1 MHFDWLSSSVG
12 MSERLKIVRSPVRS
26 RPQPPVLQTSRL
38 EFIISRL
45 KKLKDK
51 YFNYSMLRWGL
62 VGVTTTLV
70 DYLLFISLYGPI
82 NSVYLANLISASIA
96 TCINYLTHHRW
107 TFKSKQNHSRSGF
120 NYLLN
125 LIFWWL
131 ISTSVIKI
139 LLVSG
144 FDPKIAKLV
153 PLVLIVPVNYF
164 VLNHLVF
171 KKKS

>member
-1 MHFDWLSSSVG
+1 

-26 RPQPPVLQTSRL
+26 RPQPQVLQTSRL
-38 EFIISRL
+38 EFIISRF

-51 YFNYSMLRWGL
+51 HFDYSMVRWGL
-62 VGVTTTLV
+62 VGMTTTLV

-82 NSVYLANLISASIA
+82 SSVFLANLISVTVA

-107 TFKSKQNHSRSGF
+107 TFKSEQNHSRSGF
-120 NYLLN
+120 KYLLT
-125 LIFWWL
+125 LIFWWFV
-131 ISTSVIKI
+131 STSIIKI

-164 VLNHLVF
+164 VLNYLVF

>member
-1 MHFDWLSSSVG
+1 

-26 RPQPPVLQTSRL
+26 RPQPQVLRTSGL
-38 EFIISRL
+38 EFIISRF

-51 YFNYSMLRWGL
+51 YFDYSMLRWGL
-62 VGVTTTLV
+62 VGMTTTLV

-82 NSVYLANLISASIA
+82 NSVFLANLISATVA

-107 TFKSKQNHSRSGF
+107 TFKSEQNHSRSGVK
-120 NYLLN
+120 YLIN

-131 ISTSVIKI
+131 VSTSIIKI

-144 FDPKIAKLV
+144 IDPRIAKLV

-164 VLNHLVF
+164 VLNYLVF

>member
-1 MHFDWLSSSVG
+1 
-12 MSERLKIVRSPVRS
+12 
-26 RPQPPVLQTSRL
+26 L
-38 EFIISRL
+38 ELIISIL
-45 KKLKDK
+45 KLLKDK
-51 YFNYSMLRWGL
+51 YFDYSMIRWGL
-62 VGVTTTLV
+62 VGTTTTLV

-82 NSVYLANLISASIA
+82 NSVFLANLISTTVA

-107 TFKSKQNHSRSGF
+107 TFKSEQNHSRSGF
-120 NYLLN
+120 KYIIN

-131 ISTSVIKI
+131 ISTSIIKI

-153 PLVLIVPVNYF
+153 PLVLIVPINYF
-164 VLNHLVF
+164 VLNNLVF

>member
-1 MHFDWLSSSVG
+1 

-26 RPQPPVLQTSRL
+26 RPQPQVLRTSRL
-38 EFIISRL
+38 EFIIS
-45 KKLKDK
+45 KLKSLKEK
-51 YFNYSMLRWGL
+51 YFDYSMLRWGL
-62 VGVTTTLV
+62 VGMTTTIL

-82 NSVYLANLISASIA
+82 NSVFLANLISATVA

-107 TFKSKQNHSRSGF
+107 TFRSEQNHSRSGF
-120 NYLLN
+120 KYLIN

-131 ISTSVIKI
+131 VSTSIIKI

-144 FDPKIAKLV
+144 IDPRIAKLA

-164 VLNHLVF
+164 VLNNLVF
-171 KKKS
+171 KKKT